1 MIVLQETNCTTEAQL
16 YYVYPK
22 VLRNIFLE
30 KKKNS
35 DPGGMMTAWIAV
47 LPIKIAPKWVNIT
60 KYSLQKT
67 PHVQYSPDGC
77 I

>member
-1 MIVLQETNCTTEAQL
+1 LYYRSPIVLRLPKSTTKYISGKE
-16 YYVYPK
+16 
-22 VLRNIFLE
+22 
-30 KKKNS
+30 KNS

>member
-30 KKKNS
+30 KKKTAI
-35 DPGGMMTAWIAV
+35 PGGMVTAWIAI
-47 LPIKIAPKWVNIT
+47 LPHKN
-60 KYSLQKT
+60 
-67 PHVQYSPDGC
+67 SP
-77 I
+77 

>member
-1 MIVLQETNCTTEAQL
+1 M

-30 KKKNS
+30 KNR

-67 PHVQYSPDGC
+67 PWEVAAMAAVAYSRKPQATSKMTNTAA
-77 I
+77 